1 MLGGINMKIGLYLQD
16 KTVDDKTAENEFYS
30 ALQLAKNAKL
40 DLFVFPEHAW
50 TPFDDE
56 LEDLAILSYDDREDD
71 NDAIYEV
78 IERIAELAECA
89 VIFSRED
96 KEGAIYSYYVNPY
109 AGKGETIEKYYLK
122 HVATSLSALALSDYD
137 ESIEA
142 LFCPV
147 FLNGFKLGQTICYD
161 STMPLLSRAYGLS
174 QVDLIINSTGG
185 HVDYKKWSYY
195 QKSRAIENQCSVLC
209 TMAYFDND
217 ARNSSYVFGYDS
229 YGKKM
234 DYSILGNSKNK
245 CNNLRNA
252 VYVFDVD
259 LRPNNSD
266 LDLNC
271 FEIDEYISQ
280 TENINKNIDIFLQPH
295 ELVKKLHTLKRLD
308 ENLFLLPQNE
318 QNIIICYIK
327 ENSILHPE
335 FVANLLYNDKLS
347 AIANKRY
354 IIFNDWDFVK
364 PAYYERIL
372 SSILR
377 VRAAENFCAVVLNSK
392 NIVKC
397 FQVGKNKNS
406 QIVKLDKNGFGIDL
420 PRTTGPEAIWKNKN
434 LIGMR
439 GEWRNNYE
447 VLLDFINNHA
457 NDEID

>member
-1 MLGGINMKIGLYLQD
+1 MKIGLYLQD
-16 KTVDDKTAENEFYS
+16 NTVDLETAKDEFY
-30 ALQLAKNAKL
+30 ATLKLVKNAKL

-56 LEDLAILSYDDREDD
+56 LEDLAVLSYDDSGHDI
-71 NDAIYEV
+71 DAIRG
-78 IERIAELAECA
+78 IIKRIAELAECA
-89 VIFSRED
+89 VIFSRAD
-96 KEGAIYSYYVNPY
+96 KEGAIYSCFVNPY
-109 AGKGETIEKYYLK
+109 AKKGETIDKFYLK
-122 HVATSLSALALSDYD
+122 HVATSLSALDLSNYEENLED
-137 ESIEA
+137 

-147 FLNGFKLGQTICYD
+147 FLNGFKLGQTICCD
-161 STMPLLSRAYGLS
+161 SAMPLLSRAYGLS
-174 QVDLIINSTGG
+174 QVDLIINCTGG

-195 QKSRAIENQCSVLC
+195 QKSRAIENQCSILC

-217 ARNSSYVFGYDS
+217 AKNSSYVFGYDS
-229 YGKKM
+229 YGKKS
-234 DYSILGNSKNK
+234 DYSILGNGKNK
-245 CNNLRNA
+245 SINLRNA

-259 LRPNNSD
+259 LRPKNCD

-271 FEIDEYISQ
+271 FEIDEFISQ
-280 TENINKNIDIFLQPH
+280 KENINKNIDLFLQPH
-295 ELVKKLHTLKRLD
+295 ELVQKLHTLKKLD
-308 ENLFLLPQNE
+308 KNLFVLSQNE
-318 QNIIICYIK
+318 QNIIICYVK
-327 ENSILHPE
+327 ENSITHPE

-354 IIFNDWDFVK
+354 IIFNDWDFVE

-406 QIVKLDKNGFGIDL
+406 QIVQMDKNGFGIDL
-420 PRTTGPEAIWKNKN
+420 SRTTGPEAIWKNKN

-439 GEWRNNYE
+439 GEWRNNYK
-447 VLLDFINNHA
+447 VLLDFINKHA